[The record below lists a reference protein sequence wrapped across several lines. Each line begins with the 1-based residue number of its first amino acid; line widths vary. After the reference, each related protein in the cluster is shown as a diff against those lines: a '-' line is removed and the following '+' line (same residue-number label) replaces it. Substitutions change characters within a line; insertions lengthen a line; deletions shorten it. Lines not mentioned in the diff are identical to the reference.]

1 MRTPHAGR
9 GRYPAQVTVKRAY
22 LARLRGSAV
31 FDPNGEQ
38 QGKVRDFVLVL
49 RHGAVPPRVVGLVVE
64 VAARRRIFV
73 PITRVTKIDVGQI
86 VITGVLDVRRFKLRP
101 GESLAVGELF
111 DRAVELRDGGDWVRI
126 LDLAMQQ
133 NAQRDW
139 EITHAY
145 VRTSGRRLARRRP
158 TRVIEWAQLAGLSA
172 SDADQATET
181 MLAALAELRPADVAT
196 TLHDLPEKRRLEIA
210 RALDDERL
218 ASVLEEMSEHDAVQ
232 IMNGL
237 ESDRAADILEEMD
250 LDDAADLLGELT
262 PEQAQQ
268 LLELVEPEDAEDL
281 RRLLSYDE
289 FSAGGM
295 MSPEPVI
302 VGADATVAE
311 ALAQIRNP
319 ELSPALA
326 SQVYVVRPPMQTPT
340 GKFLGVVHFQRL
352 LRELPSDL
360 VSRAMDQDLAP
371 LPPETPLPTV
381 TRYFAA
387 YNLVAV
393 PIVDSE
399 GHLLGAVT
407 VDDLLDHLLG
417 DNWRES
423 PAGGSDE

>member
-1 MRTPHAGR
+1 MT
-9 GRYPAQVTVKRAY
+9 VTRAFI
-22 LARLRGSAV
+22 ARLQGAAV

-38 QGKVRDFVLVL
+38 LGKVRDVVVLL
-49 RHGAVPPRVVGLVVE
+49 RHGTRSPRVVGLVVE
-64 VAARRRIFV
+64 VGARRRIFL

-86 VITGVLDVRRFKLRP
+86 VTTGVLDLRRFKLRP

-111 DRAVELRDGGDWVRI
+111 DRTAQIRQTGDRVKV

-133 NAQRDW
+133 NSRKDW
-139 EITHAY
+139 EITQAY
-145 VRTSGRRLARRRP
+145 VRGAGRGFTRRGQTHVVAWEDLVGLA
-158 TRVIEWAQLAGLSA
+158 L
-172 SDADQATET
+172 TET
-181 MLAALAELRPADVAT
+181 DQDTETLLDTLADLRAADVASI
-196 TLHDLPEKRRLEIA
+196 LHDLPEKRRLEVA

-218 ASVLEEMSEHDAVQ
+218 ADVLEEMAEHDAVQ
-232 IMNGL
+232 IVSAL
-237 ESDRAADILEEMD
+237 ESERAADVLEEMD
-250 LDDAADLLGELT
+250 PDDAVDLLSDLT
-262 PEQAQQ
+262 PERVKE
-268 LLELVEPEDAEDL
+268 LLDLVEPEEAEDL

-302 VGADATVAE
+302 VGAYATVAE

-319 ELSPALA
+319 DLSPALA

-340 GKFLGVVHFQRL
+340 GKFLGVVHWQRL

-360 VSRAMDQDLAP
+360 VSRAVDKDLEP
-371 LPPETPLPTV
+371 LSPDTPLATV

-393 PIVDSE
+393 PIVDA
-399 GHLLGAVT
+399 GNHLLGVVT

-417 DNWRES
+417 DNWR
-423 PAGGSDE
+423 DERVPGDE